1 MFKYFHFAALAALV
15 VFISLFSYV
24 SVTVSVAAAVS
35 VLYLAFTL
43 SIVETAVSFDNAVV
57 NATHLH
63 RMNAFW
69 RKMFLT
75 VGILIAVIGMRFYL
89 PLQIVSIIGD
99 ISLVDSFKLAV
110 NDGDAFA
117 ALIKESA
124 DSVHGFGGA
133 FLLMVA
139 LTFFVDH
146 EKDNHWIPVI
156 EKPMAWLGK
165 MSADLGVDIVKFAES
180 LITLS
185 LAAAVYG
192 VTKSGEF
199 LVAAFVGVGVF
210 YALDIVKHL
219 IEKLDERLQTSKASW
234 IAGGLGTFIYLE
246 ILDAS
251 FSFDGVIAAF
261 AISNNL
267 FVIAA
272 GLGVG
277 ALFVRSMTIML
288 DETGTLK
295 TFKFMENGAFIAIL
309 VLAVV
314 MFVNTFFH
322 LPEWFVAVTS
332 ILSIGGATLHS
343 YLDEKAERKA
353 RAQAAHDYYVAN
365 GKWPDDADPEAVAL
379 VTLLQIGSAEYA
391 AGKHISGEQ
400 MMANLS
406 ERIET
411 AKNVQ

>member
-1 MFKYFHFAALAALV
+1 MQYFKYFKFATIAALA
-15 VFISLFSYV
+15 VFATLFLTVGYQAGIS
-24 SVTVSVAAAVS
+24 AAIT
-35 VLYLAFTL
+35 VLYLAATL
-43 SIVETAVSFDNAVV
+43 SIVEVAVSFDNAVV

-75 VGILIAVIGMRFYL
+75 VGIAIAVFGMRFFLPLLIVAVIGDL
-89 PLQIVSIIGD
+89 SISE
-99 ISLVDSFKLAV
+99 SLALATD
-110 NDGDAFA
+110 DGDKFA

-146 EKDNHWIPVI
+146 EKDNHWIPAL
-156 EKPMAWLGK
+156 EKPLQWLGAL
-165 MSADLGVDIVKFAES
+165 SAKIKLNAVKAVEAAITLGFAAVVYEITGSKEFFLAAVVGVLVFYAIDIVKM
-180 LITLS
+180 
-185 LAAAVYG
+185 
-192 VTKSGEF
+192 
-199 LVAAFVGVGVF
+199 
-210 YALDIVKHL
+210 L
-219 IEKLDERLQTSKASW
+219 IEKLDERLQASKASW

-295 TFKFMENGAFIAIL
+295 TFRFMENGAFVAIL
-309 VLAVV
+309 VLAAT
-314 MFVNTFFH
+314 MFINLFYH

-332 ILSIGGATLHS
+332 VLSIGGATYHS
-343 YLDEKAERKA
+343 WVLDKREAL
-353 RAQAAHDYYVAN
+353 QAI
-365 GKWPDDADPEAVAL
+365 
-379 VTLLQIGSAEYA
+379 Q
-391 AGKHISGEQ
+391 
-400 MMANLS
+400 
-406 ERIET
+406 
-411 AKNVQ
+411 

>member
-1 MFKYFHFAALAALV
+1 MHHLKYFHFAIVAALA
-15 VFISLFSYV
+15 VFVIMFATVGYQSGIS
-24 SVTVSVAAAVS
+24 AAIT

-43 SIVETAVSFDNAVV
+43 SIVEIAVSFDNAVV

-75 VGILIAVIGMRFYL
+75 VGIAVAVIGMRFYL
-89 PLQIVSIIGD
+89 PLQIVAIIGD
-99 ISLVDSFKLAV
+99 ISIVDSFNLAI
-110 NDGDAFA
+110 NDGDKFA

-146 EKDNHWIPVI
+146 EKDNHWIPAI
-156 EKPMAWLGK
+156 EVPLAWLGQ
-165 MSADLGVDIVKFAES
+165 MSAEIGADVVKLVEAF
-180 LITLS
+180 ITLS
-185 LAAAVYG
+185 FATVVWKITG
-192 VTKSGEF
+192 SGEF
-199 LVAAFVGVGVF
+199 YLAAWIGVGVF
-210 YALDIVKHL
+210 YALDIVKIL

-277 ALFVRSMTIML
+277 AIFVRSMTIML

-295 TFKFMENGAFIAIL
+295 TFRYMENGAFVAIL
-309 VLAVV
+309 ILAAT
-314 MFVNTFFH
+314 MFVNLFYH

-332 ILSIGGATLHS
+332 VLSIGGATWHS
-343 YLDEKAERKA
+343 WKLDQAEKA
-353 RAQAAHDYYVAN
+353 VA
-365 GKWPDDADPEAVAL
+365 
-379 VTLLQIGSAEYA
+379 
-391 AGKHISGEQ
+391 
-400 MMANLS
+400 
-406 ERIET
+406 
-411 AKNVQ
+411 

>member
-1 MFKYFHFAALAALV
+1 MFKYFKFAILAAFV
-15 VFISLFSYV
+15 VYASMFGYIGL
-24 SVTVSVAAAVS
+24 TVGVAAAFAMV
-35 VLYLAFTL
+35 YLSMTL
-43 SIVETAVSFDNAVV
+43 SVVEVAVSFDNAVV

-75 VGILIAVIGMRFYL
+75 LGILVAVVGMRFYL

-99 ISLVDSFKLAV
+99 ISLSESLSMAI
-110 NDGDAFA
+110 NEGDKFA
-117 ALIKESA
+117 TLIKESA

-139 LTFFVDH
+139 LAFFVDH
-146 EKDNHWIPVI
+146 EKDEHWIPAI
-156 EKPMAWLGK
+156 EKPLQWLGK
-165 MSADLGVDIVKFAES
+165 LSVILRLDAVKAVEAA
-180 LITLS
+180 ITLG
-185 LAAAVYG
+185 LAAIVWKVTQSEKFFFAAV
-192 VTKSGEF
+192 
-199 LVAAFVGVGVF
+199 AGVGVF
-210 YALDIVKHL
+210 YVIDIVKVL
-219 IEKLDERLQTSKASW
+219 IEKLDERLQTSNAKW

-277 ALFVRSMTIML
+277 AMFVRSMTMML

-295 TFKFMENGAFIAIL
+295 TFRFMENGAFIAIL
-309 VLAVV
+309 ILAVT
-314 MFVNTFFH
+314 MFVNLFYH

-332 ILSIGGATLHS
+332 VLSIGGATYHS
-343 YLDEKAERKA
+343 WLLDKKEA
-353 RAQAAHDYYVAN
+353 AQA
-365 GKWPDDADPEAVAL
+365 P
-379 VTLLQIGSAEYA
+379 A
-391 AGKHISGEQ
+391 A
-400 MMANLS
+400 
-406 ERIET
+406 T
-411 AKNVQ
+411 

>member
-1 MFKYFHFAALAALV
+1 MQYFKYFRFATFAAVA
-15 VFISLFSYV
+15 VFTTLF
-24 SVTVSVAAAVS
+24 VTVSLQAGLAAAVT
-35 VLYLAFTL
+35 VLYLAATL
-43 SIVETAVSFDNAVV
+43 SIVEVAVSFDNAVV

-75 VGILIAVIGMRFYL
+75 VGIFIAVFGMRFFL
-89 PLQIVSIIGD
+89 PLAIVAILGDMSI
-99 ISLVDSFKLAV
+99 VESFTLAA
-110 NDGDAFA
+110 NDGDKFA

-146 EKDNHWIPVI
+146 EKDNHWIPVL
-156 EKPMAWLGK
+156 EKPLQKLGEL
-165 MSADLGVDIVKFAES
+165 SAKVHLNVVKAVETA
-180 LITLS
+180 ITLGFAYVVYAVTDS
-185 LAAAVYG
+185 IEFMYAAIAGVAVFFA
-192 VTKSGEF
+192 VDVIK
-199 LVAAFVGVGVF
+199 V
-210 YALDIVKHL
+210 L
-219 IEKLDERLQTSKASW
+219 IEKLDERLQSSKAPW

-295 TFKFMENGAFIAIL
+295 TFRFMENGAFVAIL
-309 VLAVV
+309 VLAAT
-314 MFVNTFFH
+314 MFINLFYH

-332 ILSIGGATLHS
+332 VLAIGGATYHS
-343 YLDEKAERKA
+343 WVLDKREAL
-353 RAQAAHDYYVAN
+353 QAI
-365 GKWPDDADPEAVAL
+365 
-379 VTLLQIGSAEYA
+379 Q
-391 AGKHISGEQ
+391 
-400 MMANLS
+400 
-406 ERIET
+406 
-411 AKNVQ
+411 

>member
-1 MFKYFHFAALAALV
+1 MPYYHYFKFALV
-15 VFISLFSYV
+15 AAFIVFASMFGYV
-24 SVTVSVAAAVS
+24 GLTVGIAAAFS
-35 VLYLAFTL
+35 VLYLSATL
-43 SIVETAVSFDNAVV
+43 SIVEVAVSFDNAVV

-75 VGILIAVIGMRFYL
+75 LGIFVAVIGMRFYL
-89 PLQIVSIIGD
+89 PLQIVAVIGD
-99 ISLVDSFKLAV
+99 ISLVDSFNLAV

-117 ALIKESA
+117 KLIKESA

-133 FLLMVA
+133 FLMMVA
-139 LTFFVDH
+139 LAFFVDH

-156 EKPMAWLGK
+156 EKPLAWLGK
-165 MSADLGVDIVKFAES
+165 MSADLGVDVVKFAES
-180 LITLS
+180 FITLTF
-185 LAAAVYG
+185 AAVVYG
-192 VTKSGEF
+192 ITDSGDF

-210 YALDIVKHL
+210 YALELVKHF
-219 IEKLDERLQTSKASW
+219 IEKLDERLQTSKAKW

-309 VLAVV
+309 ILAAT
-314 MFVNTFFH
+314 MFINLFYH

-332 ILSIGGATLHS
+332 VISIGGATYHS
-343 YLDEKAERKA
+343 WAAEKAEKKA
-353 RAQAAHDYYVAN
+353 YALAAHAQYVAT
-365 GKWPDDADPEAVAL
+365 GKWPEDADREAVAL
-379 VTLLQIGSAEYA
+379 VTMLELGSKEAA
-391 AGKHISGEQ
+391 AGQFCTADELKERLRI
-400 MMANLS
+400 AN
-406 ERIET
+406 T
-411 AKNVQ
+411 VQ

>member
-1 MFKYFHFAALAALV
+1 MLKYFQFALIAAV
-15 VFISLFSYV
+15 CVFASMFGYV
-24 SVTVSVAAAVS
+24 SWTVSVAAAFS
-35 VLYLAFTL
+35 MLYLSMTL
-43 SIVETAVSFDNAVV
+43 SVVEVAVSFDNAVV

-75 VGILIAVIGMRFYL
+75 IGILVAVIGMRFYL
-89 PLQIVSIIGD
+89 PLQIVSVIGD
-99 ISLVDSFKLAV
+99 ISLADSLSLAI
-110 NDGDAFA
+110 NDGDKFA

-139 LTFFVDH
+139 LVFFVDH
-146 EKDNHWIPVI
+146 EKDNHWIPFL
-156 EKPMAWLGK
+156 EKPLQYLGQL
-165 MSADLGVDIVKFAES
+165 SAKLHLNVIKVVETA
-180 LITLS
+180 ITLG
-185 LAAAVYG
+185 LAGLVWHITNSDKFFYAAVAG
-192 VTKSGEF
+192 V
-199 LVAAFVGVGVF
+199 VVF
-210 YALDIVKHL
+210 YAIDIVKHL
-219 IEKLDERLQTSKASW
+219 IEKLDERLQTSKAKW

-295 TFKFMENGAFIAIL
+295 TFRFMENGAFIAIL
-309 VLAVV
+309 ILAVT
-314 MFVNTFFH
+314 MFVNLFFH

-332 ILSIGGATLHS
+332 VLSIGGATYHS
-343 YLDEKAERKA
+343 WKLDKKE
-353 RAQAAHDYYVAN
+353 AA
-365 GKWPDDADPEAVAL
+365 
-379 VTLLQIGSAEYA
+379 A
-391 AGKHISGEQ
+391 A
-400 MMANLS
+400 
-406 ERIET
+406 T
-411 AKNVQ
+411 A

>member
-1 MFKYFHFAALAALV
+1 MPHLKYFKFAIGAAIAVFAALFL
-15 VFISLFSYV
+15 
-24 SVTVSVAAAVS
+24 TVSYQAGVSAAIT
-35 VLYLAFTL
+35 VLYLALTL
-43 SIVETAVSFDNAVV
+43 SIVEVAVSFDNAVV

-75 VGILIAVIGMRFYL
+75 VGIFVAVIGMRFYL
-89 PLQIVSIIGD
+89 PLQIVAIIGD
-99 ISLVDSFKLAV
+99 MSIAESFTLAST
-110 NDGDAFA
+110 DGDAFA

-124 DSVHGFGGA
+124 HTVAGFGGA
-133 FLLMVA
+133 FLMMVA

-146 EKDNHWIPVI
+146 EKDNHWLPWIEQSLVFLGQLSAKVKLNVI
-156 EKPMAWLGK
+156 KAVEAAITIGSAW
-165 MSADLGVDIVKFAES
+165 
-180 LITLS
+180 
-185 LAAAVYG
+185 AVLTFTG
-192 VTKSGEF
+192 SKEF
-199 LVAAFVGVGVF
+199 FVAALVGVGVF
-210 YALDIVKHL
+210 FAIDIIKVL

-295 TFKFMENGAFIAIL
+295 QFRYMENGAFVAIL
-309 VLAVV
+309 ILAIT
-314 MFVNTFFH
+314 MFMSPFYH

-332 ILSIGGATLHS
+332 VLSIGGATYHS
-343 YLDEKAERKA
+343 YLEDKK
-353 RAQAAHDYYVAN
+353 
-365 GKWPDDADPEAVAL
+365 GTT
-379 VTLLQIGSAEYA
+379 VTE
-391 AGKHISGEQ
+391 
-400 MMANLS
+400 
-406 ERIET
+406 
-411 AKNVQ
+411 

>member
-1 MFKYFHFAALAALV
+1 MQYLKYFKFAIITSIVVFATLFATVSFQSGFAAA
-15 VFISLFSYV
+15 I
-24 SVTVSVAAAVS
+24 T
-35 VLYLAFTL
+35 VLYLAATL
-43 SIVETAVSFDNAVV
+43 SIVEVAVSFDNAVV

-69 RKMFLT
+69 RQMFLT
-75 VGILIAVIGMRFYL
+75 VGIAIAVFGMRFFLPLVIVAVIGDL
-89 PLQIVSIIGD
+89 SISE
-99 ISLVDSFKLAV
+99 SLALAT
-110 NDGDAFA
+110 NDGDKFA

-146 EKDNHWIPVI
+146 EKDNHWIPAL
-156 EKPMAWLGK
+156 EKPLQLLGALSAKLKLNLIKAAEAAITMA
-165 MSADLGVDIVKFAES
+165 FAAVIYE
-180 LITLS
+180 ITKS
-185 LAAAVYG
+185 TEFFVAAAVG
-192 VTKSGEF
+192 V
-199 LVAAFVGVGVF
+199 LVF
-210 YALDIVKHL
+210 YAIDIIKAL
-219 IEKLDERLQTSKASW
+219 IEKLDERLQASKASW

-295 TFKFMENGAFIAIL
+295 TFRYMENGAFIAIL
-309 VLAVV
+309 ILAAS
-314 MFVNTFFH
+314 MFINLFFH

-332 ILSIGGATLHS
+332 VLSIGGATWHS
-343 YLDEKAERKA
+343 WKLDKAE
-353 RAQAAHDYYVAN
+353 QAA
-365 GKWPDDADPEAVAL
+365 
-379 VTLLQIGSAEYA
+379 SA
-391 AGKHISGEQ
+391 
-400 MMANLS
+400 
-406 ERIET
+406 
-411 AKNVQ
+411 

>member
-1 MFKYFHFAALAALV
+1 MIKYFKFAGIGALV
-15 VFISLFSYV
+15 VFASLFGYISM
-24 SVTVSVAAAVS
+24 TAGIAMAFT
-35 VLYLAFTL
+35 VLYLAATL
-43 SIVETAVSFDNAVV
+43 SIVEMAVSFDNAVV

-63 RMNAFW
+63 RMNVFW

-75 VGILIAVIGMRFYL
+75 VGIFIAVIGMRFYL
-89 PLQIVSIIGD
+89 PLQIVAIIGD
-99 ISLVDSFKLAV
+99 LSLVESFKLAV

-133 FLLMVA
+133 FLMMVA

-146 EKDNHWIPVI
+146 EKDMHWIPIVEKPLQYLGELSAKIHLNVIKVI
-156 EKPMAWLGK
+156 E
-165 MSADLGVDIVKFAES
+165 SI
-180 LITLS
+180 ITIGASYAVLLVTGS
-185 LAAAVYG
+185 VEFFQAA
-192 VTKSGEF
+192 
-199 LVAAFVGVGVF
+199 LVGVAVF
-210 YALDIVKHL
+210 YALDIIKHL

-295 TFKFMENGAFIAIL
+295 TFRFMENGAFIAIL
-309 VLAVV
+309 ILAAT
-314 MFVNTFFH
+314 MFINVFYH

-332 ILSIGGATLHS
+332 VLSIGGATYHS
-343 YLDEKAERKA
+343 WILDKAEAKA
-353 RAQAAHDYYVAN
+353 EL
-365 GKWPDDADPEAVAL
+365 EA
-379 VTLLQIGSAEYA
+379 TS
-391 AGKHISGEQ
+391 
-400 MMANLS
+400 
-406 ERIET
+406 
-411 AKNVQ
+411 